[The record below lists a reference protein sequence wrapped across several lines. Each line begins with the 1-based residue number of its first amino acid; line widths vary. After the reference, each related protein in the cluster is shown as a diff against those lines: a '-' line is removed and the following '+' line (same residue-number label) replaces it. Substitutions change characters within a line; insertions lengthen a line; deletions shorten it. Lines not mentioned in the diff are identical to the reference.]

1 MLGESTVFLIDT
13 YDTVEGARLATK
25 LGPPVWGVRLDS
37 GDLGALSREVRRIL
51 DAGGLKEAKIF
62 ATNDLDEYRIAEL
75 VTSGAPIDAFGV
87 GTQLATSGD
96 APSLA
101 AIYKLVELRMGESV
115 HYTAKYSEEKSTLPA
130 AKQIYRYP
138 DRDVISLY
146 SECNKDFTGE
156 PLVRPI
162 IIQGELLEP
171 LPSSASIRSYAMAA
185 IDALPVELRSLEE
198 SEPYPVEISKRLNTL
213 AEGVRGEYQLTR

>member
-1 MLGESTVFLIDT
+1 
-13 YDTVEGARLATK
+13 
-25 LGPPVWGVRLDS
+25 VWGVRLDS

-62 ATNDLDEYRIAEL
+62 ASNDLDEYRIADL

-96 APSLA
+96 APSVA
-101 AIYKLVELRMGESV
+101 AIYKLVELRIGEALY
-115 HYTAKYSEEKSTLPA
+115 YTAKYSEDKSTLPA
-130 AKQIYRYP
+130 AKQVYRYP

-146 SECNKDFTGE
+146 NECNKEFTGE

-162 IIQGELLEP
+162 IIKGELLEP
-171 LPSSASIRSYAMAA
+171 LPSAASIRSYAMSA
-185 IDALPVELRSLEE
+185 IDALPAELRSLEE
-198 SEPYPVEISKRLNTL
+198 SAAYPVDISKRLNTL
-213 AEGVRGEYQLTR
+213 AEDLRGELQLAR